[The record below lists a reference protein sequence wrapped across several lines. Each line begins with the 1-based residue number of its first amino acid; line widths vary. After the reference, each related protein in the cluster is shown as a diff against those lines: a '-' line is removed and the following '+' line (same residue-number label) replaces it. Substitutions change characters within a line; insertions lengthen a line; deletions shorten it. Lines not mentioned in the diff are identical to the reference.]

1 MRIDDVI
8 LKLKVI
14 FSYLRQDLTRILL
27 GTAMDTNV
35 NGQLET
41 GNKCSRKN
49 FLLIEAGF
57 KSLAVG
63 AKWNSRYELHK
74 SLFSKIRIIIS
85 HLVQGLTRIFL
96 STKMDTK
103 IVL

>member
-14 FSYLRQDLTRILL
+14 FSYLRQGLTRILL

-57 KSLAVG
+57 KSL
-63 AKWNSRYELHK
+63 WP
-74 SLFSKIRIIIS
+74 
-85 HLVQGLTRIFL
+85 LVQSGTAVMSYISLYFQRQE
-96 STKMDTK
+96 
-103 IVL
+103 

>member
-14 FSYLRQDLTRILL
+14 FSYLRQGLTRILL

-57 KSLAVG
+57 KSL
-63 AKWNSRYELHK
+63 WP
-74 SLFSKIRIIIS
+74 
-85 HLVQGLTRIFL
+85 LVQSGTADMSYISLYFQR
-96 STKMDTK
+96 
-103 IVL
+103 